1 MKAFVT
7 GGSGFIGRRVVEKLV
22 QRGYQVTALVRSQR
36 NAALM
41 TSLRARPVWG
51 DINASEALREAIRG
65 HDVVFHLAGWYK
77 FGHKNLRKAEI
88 INVEGTRN
96 VLEQA
101 FDLGIPR
108 ILYTST
114 LAVYGDT
121 HGRMPDETYSPPPGT
136 LLTEYDRTKHL
147 AHYHIALPLIERGAP
162 IIILMPGIVYGPDD
176 PSMIGQLMR
185 LYYQGLLPIFPAPDM
200 KLTFAYVDDVAEGH
214 ISAAEKGVPGQSY
227 HLAGPA
233 MSLREATM
241 IWAKVSGRR
250 PPFFYVPAA
259 MLKPLAPVVYAL
271 ERVAPL
277 PELISGEAVSM
288 LDASYLGSA
297 EKAQREL
304 GWTTRP
310 PEEGFRQTFD
320 AIAVSSRSLSLNLDG
335 VGRRRLAFFALTAG
349 LAVLSVWMFW
359 KKNHK

>member
-36 NAALM
+36 SAAQM
-41 TSLRARPVWG
+41 ASLKARPVWG
-51 DINASEALREAIRG
+51 DINASEALREAMRG
-65 HDVVFHLAGWYK
+65 HDIVFHLAGWYK
-77 FGHKNLRKAEI
+77 FGYKNLRKAEI
-88 INVEGTRN
+88 VNVEGTRN

-121 HGRMPDETYSPPPGT
+121 HGQTPDETYSPPPGA

-162 IIILMPGIVYGPDD
+162 IIILMPGIAYGPGD
-176 PSMIGQLMR
+176 PSLIGQLMR
-185 LYYQGLLPIFPAPDM
+185 LFYRGLLPIFPAPDM
-200 KLTFAYVDDVAEGH
+200 KLTFAYVDDIAEGH
-214 ISAAEKGVPGQSY
+214 ILAAEKGVPGQSY

-233 MSLREATM
+233 MSLREAIM

-250 PPFFYVPAA
+250 PPILYIPAR
-259 MLKPLAPVVYAL
+259 MLKPLAPLVFAL
-271 ERVAPL
+271 EQVVPL
-277 PELISGEAVSM
+277 PELLSGEAVSM

-304 GWTTRP
+304 GWIARP

-320 AIAVSSRSLSLNLDG
+320 AIAVSDRPLSAHLDWSNRRHIAFLALAAGLG
-335 VGRRRLAFFALTAG
+335 VLTAW
-349 LAVLSVWMFW
+349 LFW
-359 KKNHK
+359 KRKNG